1 MLIKYLRNI
10 RFWLIFLPLL
20 YTMVG
25 FIIIPWFVRTQAPKL
40 LKEKFT
46 LNIVM
51 QSVAFNPFT
60 FEITLKNLSLSDA
73 HAKKLLDI
81 KSLYLNYEPSYL
93 FQKEIF
99 VKSIRID
106 DPNAILQ
113 ISPEGKL
120 NLAELLPAPSPSE
133 NQTLNNTSF
142 PVSFLVEQISIQNG
156 HLLFEDLSAQKPFS
170 FPIGP
175 INYTINNFGLD
186 KDDLSIHALE
196 IALKNKEKITLAS
209 SLSLSPLKLHGELTL
224 TEIELKDFWAYGMP
238 SVKAQL
244 TQGNV
249 SMRLPFWV
257 DLSQKEP
264 SVSIDKASLSL
275 NNLEFTDEKQHKI
288 IAIPK
293 LSLDALT
300 FTWPQAIGEIETLSL
315 SEPFVDLTFEQG
327 YIPTLVALFS
337 LPQTNKK
344 ASSEASLSTTA
355 SGMFTLHSLK
365 LTNGNI
371 SILDKNVKN
380 ATPSK
385 LTHLSLEANNLST
398 DTNQTLTYTLSSTLD
413 EKSSL
418 ALKGEYLQK
427 TNALKSTLEA
437 SALIL
442 PKVQP
447 YLSSITVLRIKQGFL
462 SLKGELK
469 ASFDQK
475 PTIAFSAD
483 SINIA
488 SLLVQ
493 DTMNTSFV
501 AWENLALNALSYT
514 SSPNALHVKA
524 ITLTKPYINLDI
536 HKDHTT
542 NFTNIVTTTKEPKKT
557 NASPMEF
564 YIGKIILKDGHAN
577 FKDASLPIIFE
588 TYMNQLNGSFSTLNT
603 KTTKPSILLVEGK
616 VGKYGYTK
624 VEGSLLPFD
633 FKNHA
638 NLKLLFKNIDLQSL
652 TPYSGKFL
660 GYAIE
665 KGKLSMDLSYTIK
678 KGIMEGANKINLDT
692 LTLGKKVESADASN
706 LPLELAIA
714 LLQDSSG
721 QIDIDL
727 PVSGDLNNPDF
738 KYGALVWKAF
748 GNLIGGVITSPF
760 KLLGSMLGL
769 ANSEGLR
776 SIDFPVGEASLVASE
791 EEKMEQYRQILEK
804 KAELKLLIT
813 PSFNEE
819 ADTLA
824 LKNKELFRAIET
836 IAGKDDKEKNGYGK
850 AIKTLFI
857 QKYSEKIYDQLIQ
870 TYTEEKRDR
879 GYINEELKVKI
890 LSTITLPKDT
900 LSALATQR
908 AQNIFTLLTTK
919 YHVNPSRIQ
928 IGEVKATDATRETW
942 IGCAVGVS
950 N

>member
-1 MLIKYLRNI
+1 
-10 RFWLIFLPLL
+10 
-20 YTMVG
+20 MVG
-25 FIIIPWFVRTQAPKL
+25 FIIIPWLVRTQAPIL
-40 LKEKFT
+40 LKEKFN
-46 LNIVM
+46 LNIVV
-51 QSVAFNPFT
+51 QSVTFNPFT
-60 FEITLKNLSLSDA
+60 FETTLNNLSLSDA

-81 KSLYLNYEPSYL
+81 KSFYLNYEPSYL

-106 DPNAILQ
+106 EPNALLQ
-113 ISPEGKL
+113 ISPEGRL
-120 NLAELLPAPSPSE
+120 NLAELFSSPNPSE
-133 NQTLNNTSF
+133 NQTPTNASL
-142 PVSFLVEQISIQNG
+142 PISFLVEQMSIQNG

-170 FPIGP
+170 LPIGP
-175 INYTINNFGLD
+175 INYTVNNFGLD

-196 IALKNKEKITLAS
+196 IALKNKERITLAS

-224 TEIELKDFWAYGMP
+224 TEIEIKDFWAYGM
-238 SVKAQL
+238 SSTKAQL
-244 TQGNV
+244 TQGSI
-249 SMRLPFWV
+249 SMRLPFWI

-264 SVSIDKASLSL
+264 SFSIDKASLIL

-293 LSLDALT
+293 LTLDALT
-300 FTWPQAIGEIETLSL
+300 FAWPQATGEIETLSL
-315 SEPFVDLTFEQG
+315 SEPFVDLTFEHG

-337 LPQTNKK
+337 PPKENQK
-344 ASSEASLSTTA
+344 ATKEPSSSSSYSLGTL
-355 SGMFTLHSLK
+355 TLHSLK
-365 LTNGNI
+365 LDNGT
-371 SILDKNVKN
+371 LMLMDKNVKN
-380 ATPSK
+380 GLPSM
-385 LTHLSLEANNLST
+385 LSHLLIDVKNIST
-398 DTNQTLTYTLSSTLD
+398 DTNQTISYTLSSTLD

-427 TNALKSTLEA
+427 TNALTSTLEA
-437 SALIL
+437 TALIL
-442 PKVQP
+442 PKIQP
-447 YLSSITVLRIKQGFL
+447 YLSSITALRIKQGFL
-462 SLKGELK
+462 SLKGDIK
-469 ASFDQK
+469 ASFSK
-475 PTIAFSAD
+475 TPTIAFNANTIS
-483 SINIA
+483 IA
-488 SLLVQ
+488 SLLIQ
-493 DTMNTSFV
+493 DTMQTSFV
-501 AWENLALNALSYT
+501 AWEDLALNALSYT

-791 EEKMEQYRQILEK
+791 EEKMDQYRQILEK

-824 LKNKELFRAIET
+824 LKNKELLRAIEAIT
-836 IAGKDDKEKNGYGK
+836 GKDDKEKNGYGK

-857 QKYSEKIYDQLIQ
+857 KKYSEKIYNQLLQ

-890 LSTITLPKDT
+890 LSTIILPKDT

-919 YHVNPSRIQ
+919 YHVAPSRIQ
-928 IGEVKATDATRETW
+928 ISEVKATDTIRETW